1 MPHANQAPASGV
13 ATAQRSVDAPAEPT
27 RKTQRRRPIRKK
39 PARRGRWFPYLLLAP
54 AMIMFLAVIAYPF
67 VQSLLFGFFDESL
80 LGDRSGE
87 FVGLAHIA
95 ELLASP
101 DFWSVAWQTIVF
113 VVVST
118 VGALVLALAL
128 AIALNSKI
136 RGLAMWRSTLLIPW
150 LLPGV
155 VVSFLWRWIFDTNYG
170 LLNGVSAWLGGSGTT
185 NWLDQPGTAMAAVI
199 VAKIWHSFPWMAV
212 LLLAALQGIP
222 EEVHDAAA
230 VDGAT
235 GWKKQVHVVLP
246 QIKAAIALTLLLEM
260 IWGLQHFEIPYVM
273 TGGGP
278 VGSTT
283 TLSIDLYK
291 AAFAR
296 FDLGEAGAIGIL
308 WTSLMA
314 VVVAIYLLYSARQ
327 EREIRK

>member
-1 MPHANQAPASGV
+1 M
-13 ATAQRSVDAPAEPT
+13 
-27 RKTQRRRPIRKK
+27 
-39 PARRGRWFPYLLLAP
+39 AP
-54 AMIMFLAVIAYPF
+54 AMVMFFAVIAYPF
-67 VQSLLFGFFDESL
+67 VQSLAYGLFDESL
-80 LGDRSGE
+80 LGDRSGD
-87 FVGLAHIA
+87 FVGLQHISD
-95 ELLASP
+95 LLSSP

-113 VVVST
+113 VVIST

-128 AIALNSKI
+128 AIALNSKL
-136 RGLAMWRSTLLIPW
+136 RALALWRSSLLIPW

-170 LLNGVSAWLGGSGTT
+170 LLNGVSAWLGGSGNTG
-185 NWLDQPGTAMAAVI
+185 WLDSPGFAMAAVI
-199 VAKIWHSFPWMAV
+199 IAKIWHSFPWMAV
-212 LLLAALQGIP
+212 LLLAALQGVP
-222 EEVHDAAA
+222 SEVHDAAA
-230 VDGAT
+230 IDGAK
-235 GWKKQVHVVLP
+235 GWQKQVYVVLP

-291 AAFAR
+291 AAFSR

-308 WTSLMA
+308 WTALMA
-314 VVVAIYLLYSARQ
+314 VVVAVYLVYSARQ
-327 EREIRK
+327 EREARR

>member
-1 MPHANQAPASGV
+1 MTRTQTMATSAQAP
-13 ATAQRSVDAPAEPT
+13 RRDL
-27 RKTQRRRPIRKK
+27 KRRP
-39 PARRGRWFPYLLLAP
+39 RRSLFPYLLLAP
-54 AMIMFLAVIAYPF
+54 ALAMFLAVIAYPF
-67 VQSLLFGFFDESL
+67 VQSLLFGLFDESL

-87 FVGLAHIA
+87 FVGLQHVSD
-95 ELLASP
+95 LLASP
-101 DFWSVAWQTIVF
+101 DFWSVTGQTIVF

-118 VGALVLALAL
+118 VGALALALAL
-128 AIALNSKI
+128 AIALNSRI
-136 RGLAMWRSTLLIPW
+136 RGLAIWRSTLLIPW

-170 LLNGVSAWLGGSGTT
+170 LLNGALAWLGGDGGT
-185 NWLDQPGTAMAAVI
+185 NWLEQPGFAMAAVI
-199 VAKIWHSFPWMAV
+199 IAKMWHSFPWMAV

-222 EEVHDAAA
+222 GEVHDAAA
-230 VDGAT
+230 IDGAK
-235 GWKKQVHVVLP
+235 GWQKQLFVVLP
-246 QIKAAIALTLLLEM
+246 QIKAAIALTLLLEI

-291 AAFAR
+291 AAFYR

-308 WTSLMA
+308 WTALMA
-314 VVVAIYLLYSARQ
+314 VVVAVYLVYSARQ
-327 EREIRK
+327 EREAQR

>member
-1 MPHANQAPASGV
+1 MV
-13 ATAQRSVDAPAEPT
+13 
-27 RKTQRRRPIRKK
+27 
-39 PARRGRWFPYLLLAP
+39 
-54 AMIMFLAVIAYPF
+54 MFFAVIAYPF
-67 VQSLLFGFFDESL
+67 VQSLAYGLFDESL
-80 LGDRSGE
+80 LGDRSGD
-87 FVGLAHIA
+87 FVGLQHISD
-95 ELLASP
+95 LLSSP

-113 VVVST
+113 VVIST

-128 AIALNSKI
+128 AIALNSKL
-136 RGLAMWRSTLLIPW
+136 RALALWRSSLLIPW

-170 LLNGVSAWLGGSGTT
+170 LLNGVSAWLGGSGNTG
-185 NWLDQPGTAMAAVI
+185 WLDSPGFAMAAVI
-199 VAKIWHSFPWMAV
+199 IAKIWHSFPWMAV
-212 LLLAALQGIP
+212 LLLAALQGVP
-222 EEVHDAAA
+222 SEVHDAAA
-230 VDGAT
+230 IDGAK
-235 GWKKQVHVVLP
+235 GWQKQVYVVLP

-291 AAFAR
+291 AAFSR

-308 WTSLMA
+308 WTALMA
-314 VVVAIYLLYSARQ
+314 VVVAVYLVYSARQ
-327 EREIRK
+327 EREARR

>member
-1 MPHANQAPASGV
+1 MVQADTSV
-13 ATAQRSVDAPAEPT
+13 MTAQPKNEQKPLWRN
-27 RKTQRRRPIRKK
+27 RKQRRRKRS
-39 PARRGRWFPYLLLAP
+39 WFPYLLLAP
-54 AMIMFLAVIAYPF
+54 AMVMFVAVIAYPF

-87 FVGLAHIA
+87 FIGFEHISN
-95 ELLASP
+95 LLSSP

-113 VVVST
+113 VVIST

-136 RGLAMWRSTLLIPW
+136 RGAAVWRSTLLIPW

-170 LLNGVSAWLGGSGTT
+170 LLNGVSAWLGGSGAT
-185 NWLDQPGTAMAAVI
+185 NWLESPGFAMTAVI
-199 VAKIWHSFPWMAV
+199 IAKIWHSFPWMAV
-212 LLLAALQGIP
+212 LLLAALQGVP
-222 EEVHDAAA
+222 NEVHDAAA
-230 VDGAT
+230 IDGAK
-235 GWKKQVHVVLP
+235 GWQKQLYVVLP

-308 WTSLMA
+308 WTALMA
-314 VVVAIYLLYSARQ
+314 VVVAIYLIYSARQ
-327 EREIRK
+327 EREVRR